1 MTNDIL
7 SPADPQIVELFKHGK
22 CLTFDF
28 SQDVKNVSAVMQKTA
43 GRCGRVVCSTA
54 PLALKQDTQLAFF
67 ADGTLIPGRYTS
79 AAVVA
84 RFAAVAQK
92 LGYAV
97 KLKEG
102 NFEWRFLTAV
112 NDYAR
117 ATLDPD
123 ELCFEPLPSQEN
135 FVNALFDGG
144 NICLTAGRE
153 EKIDPACRSFLA
165 LFADGRLIVSDLYKT
180 NRYGIYDYRKVSQFT
195 RAYPDYLYLQ
205 PQYVPQSY
213 LDALYCRA
221 ERYGWYISVEEAAA
235 AMPVQ
240 TLPTTEESAAGD
252 AFVKEIFKDRRCI
265 SVAPRELSLIN
276 RYALFDDG
284 TLVMADDVPD
294 YAAADIEKE
303 LTKHFPGL
311 ELKIQQAPQSFID
324 AVYRKLPQMQKSAK
338 QVYLEIL
345 KQKARKL
352 RKKLNF
358 PHHQALETVA
368 QMAGWQSWKQATR
381 IDEERAKFVLVSEK
395 NKKELA
401 AVFGQDPLEM
411 EYKEYLK
418 RQRE

>member
-221 ERYGWYISVEEAAA
+221 ERYGWYISAEEAAA

>member
-1 MTNDIL
+1 MTNDVL

-28 SQDVKNVSAVMQKTA
+28 SRDVKNVSVTMQKNA

-84 RFAAVAQK
+84 RFAAVARK

-97 KLKEG
+97 NLKEG

-117 ATLDPD
+117 ATLEPD
-123 ELCFEPLPSQEN
+123 ELCFEPLPSQADFIE
-135 FVNALFDGG
+135 ALFADG
-144 NICLTAGRE
+144 NVCLTAGRD
-153 EKIDPACRSFLA
+153 EKIDPACRSYLA
-165 LFADGRLIVSDLYKT
+165 LFADGRLIVSDLYQT
-180 NRYGIYDYRKVSQFT
+180 NRYGIYDYRKVSQFART
-195 RAYPDYLYLQ
+195 YPDYLYLQ

-213 LDALYCRA
+213 LDALYRRA
-221 ERYGWYISVEEAAA
+221 EQYGWYISAEEAAA

-240 TLPTTEESAAGD
+240 PLPTAEESVACD
-252 AFVKEIFKDRRCI
+252 AFVKEIFKGRRCI
-265 SVAPRELSLIN
+265 SVAPRELSLMN

-303 LTKHFPGL
+303 LTKHFPDL
-311 ELKIQQAPQSFID
+311 QLKTQQAPQSFID
-324 AVYRKLPQMQKSAK
+324 AVYLKLPQMQKSAK
-338 QVYLEIL
+338 QIYLEIL

-352 RKKLNF
+352 GKKRNL
-358 PHHQALETVA
+358 PRHRALETVA

-401 AVFGQDPLEM
+401 AVFHQDPLEM

-418 RQRE
+418 RQGE